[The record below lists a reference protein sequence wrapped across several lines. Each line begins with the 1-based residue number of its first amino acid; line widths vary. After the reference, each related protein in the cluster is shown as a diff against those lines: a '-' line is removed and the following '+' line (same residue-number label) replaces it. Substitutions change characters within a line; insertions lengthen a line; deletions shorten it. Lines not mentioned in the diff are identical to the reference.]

1 MAYDV
6 KQGIGNHDVEVDT
19 VHLVDKDGDGA
30 NIVLQIA
37 VKFRDGETGQK
48 DLYATKSPKSAAIAR
63 KSMKAMGFDV
73 DNRSLDE
80 IVANPELLKGA
91 KVGVTVEE
99 NVYNG
104 NVTNRIAWINSIRK
118 PPTKDGLSKLTSALR
133 NAKDSNAEE
142 AL

>member
-1 MAYDV
+1 
-6 KQGIGNHDVEVDT
+6 
-19 VHLVDKDGDGA
+19 
-30 NIVLQIA
+30 
-37 VKFRDGETGQK
+37 
-48 DLYATKSPKSAAIAR
+48 
-63 KSMKAMGFDV
+63 MKAMGFDV